1 MADEGSTVK
10 RLADAEIVRKLKVSD
25 PEGLRALLEVHGPTS
40 LAALKRRHGYHVAAE
55 ALNRAA
61 LLVWVDFASKYTE
74 GLGSLGGWFLRI
86 AQNKAIDIRRGETR
100 KRFVQLDYDPSYDPS
115 KCNETAYQEEKT
127 EDGQKR
133 ERRKQD
139 TRAIINKLPRVQRI
153 VTECD
158 SLDPNGEA
166 SIEVIRAALNNPNAS
181 NGSIYTARCKARKTI
196 CAEMIRLGY
205 YPSNAGRRKNG

>member
-1 MADEGSTVK
+1 MADESPTVK
-10 RLADAEIVRKLKVSD
+10 KLDDAEIVKKLKASD
-25 PEGLRALLEVHGPTS
+25 PEGLRALLEIHGPTVR
-40 LAALKRRHGYHVAAE
+40 AALGKRHGYHVAAE

-61 LLVWVDFASKYTE
+61 MLVWVDFATKFTE
-74 GLGSLGGWFLRI
+74 GMGSLGGWFLRI
-86 AQNKAIDIRRGETR
+86 AQNKAIDIRRGEKR
-100 KRFVQLDYDPSYDPS
+100 KKFVQLDYDPSYDPS
-115 KCNETAYQEEKT
+115 KCDDTAYQEEKA
-127 EDGQKR
+127 EDGQRR
-133 ERRKQD
+133 ERRRQD
-139 TRAIINKLPRVQRI
+139 TRAIIDKLPRVQRI

-166 SIEVIRAALNNPNAS
+166 SIEVIRATLNNPTAS